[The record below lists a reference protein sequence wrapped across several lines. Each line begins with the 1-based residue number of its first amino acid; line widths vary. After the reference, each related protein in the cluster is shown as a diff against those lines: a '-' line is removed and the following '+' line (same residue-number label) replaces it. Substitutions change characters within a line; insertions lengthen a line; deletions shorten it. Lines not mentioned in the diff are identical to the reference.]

1 MRAMREQRRIG
12 VRSRFRFLPRLD
24 ERGVGLALSMVAL
37 AAAGIVSTMIVVVS
51 LNARQHIRWSTGRQ
65 GLVRIDSAVT
75 RFHAAVGAYPSSL
88 QQLYSRISTAQTNVC
103 GSAFTSTQVSGWQ
116 GPYLQQIVPSTGAW
130 IAIGIADVPLARY
143 PSKKTLE
150 SVILSVTGVRSG
162 DALRMDA
169 EFDDSDGS
177 DDGKIRW
184 GSADSEGEVEISYYI
199 PATSC

>member
-1 MRAMREQRRIG
+1 MRMTRELRRVG
-12 VRSRFRFLPRLD
+12 LRSRFRFLPVLD

-75 RFHAAVGAYPSSL
+75 RFNTDVGAYPSTL
-88 QQLYSRISTAQTNVC
+88 QQLYSRISTAQQNVC
-103 GSAFTSTQVSGWQ
+103 GSPYTSTQVSGWD
-116 GPYLQQIVPSTGAW
+116 GPYLQQVVPSTGAW
-130 IAIGIADVPLARY
+130 IAIGIADVPLSRY
-143 PSKKTLE
+143 PSKKT
-150 SVILSVTGVRSG
+150 VTAVVATVSGVRSG

-177 DDGKIRW
+177 SDGKVRW
-184 GSADSEGEVEISYYI
+184 GSADSEGEVTISYYI